1 MFILIAAGLCALV
14 LFVLYRF
21 APVMNSKTLLMS
33 TIVMVMLILTVIDE
47 LVLPNYP
54 SQPAQHF

>member
-1 MFILIAAGLCALV
+1 MFIVLLASLCAFT

-21 APVMNSKTLLMS
+21 APSMNSKTLLMS

-54 SQPAQHF
+54 SQPAEHF

>member
-1 MFILIAAGLCALV
+1 MLIVILASLCALA
-14 LFVLYRF
+14 LLGLYRF
-21 APVMNSKTLLMS
+21 TSSMNSKTLIMS

-54 SQPAQHF
+54 SQPAEHF